1 MKILFN
7 RNNSIGIFCLLLLL
21 AVGAVSCI
29 KDEYAENKEKATV
42 QVTFTTR
49 AVSDGTIV
57 GDELADNERMKTL
70 RVIVAKGDKILYNE
84 YYTGDDFAENG
95 NGQRYKTVTFSELVT
110 KDEADRTFVFYAIAN
125 EAGTGYNDWA
135 DISISTL
142 ESRTIS
148 KSFNSSSLIPQTA
161 KKEITVKIAQ
171 EGDGI
176 QKETMQLEFVV
187 AKVQLIVVNETEAEQ
202 TLRGISIS
210 KADIEAQ
217 ETGLFPP
224 SENTTLPEGD
234 KDVVMNDMTLNG
246 DESSAMFS
254 QIAYVYENSATV
266 GYIFNATW
274 NGNNQPPVDLSAVE
288 ALPRGK
294 ELRITIHLKQNATAQ
309 FEYEVLDWTNVR
321 VDIPDFE

>member
-7 RNNSIGIFCLLLLL
+7 RNNSISIFCLLLLL

-57 GDELADNERMKTL
+57 GNELADNERMKTL

-110 KDEADRTFVFYAIAN
+110 EDEVDRTFVFYAIAN
-125 EAGTGYNDWA
+125 EEGIANWPTQITSLDQLPEN
-135 DISISTL
+135 IILST
-142 ESRTIS
+142 
-148 KSFNSSSLIPQTA
+148 SSDLIPQTA
-161 KKEITVKIAQ
+161 KQSITVDIPQ
-171 EGDGI
+171 EGNGI

-187 AKVQLIVVNETEAEQ
+187 AKVQLIVVNESETEQ
-202 TLRGISIS
+202 TLTNISLS
-210 KADIEAQ
+210 NADVNTPQ
-217 ETGLFPP
+217 LPLFP
-224 SENTTLPEGD
+224 SEQSVLSVGD
-234 KDVVMNDMTLNG
+234 KDVMMSEMRLSRYGT
-246 DESSAMFS
+246 SA
-254 QIAYVYENSATV
+254 QTAYVYENKAPTG
-266 GYIFNATW
+266 GYVFNATW
-274 NGNNQPPVDLSAVE
+274 NGDSRPPVDLSSVE
-288 ALPRGK
+288 NLPRGK
-294 ELRITIHLKQNATAQ
+294 ELRITIHLKQNSTVE
-309 FEYEVLDWTNVR
+309 FNYEVLDWTNVE